1 MQILKYGSEY
11 SSNKCHINGYS
22 DLYVEKSPIIF
33 HQKNSSSVTK
43 ERVFPNRYIGKHT
56 WNTYGYKTNYSS
68 SFEEKNNCLHKKPR
82 QGNFS
87 FPSKH
92 KSNSKLVGKIY
103 KSKDEDNYIISK
115 KSEATWNCP
124 F

>member
-115 KSEATWNCP
+115 KK
-124 F
+124 